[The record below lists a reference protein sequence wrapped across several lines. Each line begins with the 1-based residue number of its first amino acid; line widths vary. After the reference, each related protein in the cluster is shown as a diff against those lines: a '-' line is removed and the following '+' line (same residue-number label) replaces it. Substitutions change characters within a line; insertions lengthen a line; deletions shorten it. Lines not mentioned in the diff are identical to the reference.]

1 MLIRRLSA
9 FFVTAA
15 IAFAT
20 QADSD
25 GSYCV
30 ADNYLAY
37 ELQQSETG
45 GTHTL
50 VVLRADLDEI
60 NVTLPEF
67 QVHRMRCTAGAI
79 QLAGWD
85 ATYTVDLSANPLRVS
100 LEPLSRPGEMPN
112 WPSTNLA
119 QWNRDARDYGSAIVE
134 LPWDVPHFVK
144 ITIVPA
150 QAACT
155 GNLSTRLYRR
165 GTTQPVRT
173 LIEREVG
180 LECGE

>member
-9 FFVTAA
+9 FFVTVA
-15 IAFAT
+15 IAFAA

-25 GSYCV
+25 GYYCA
-30 ADNYLAY
+30 ADKYLAY
-37 ELQQSETG
+37 ELRRSVE
-45 GTHTL
+45 HTL
-50 VVLRADLDEI
+50 VVLRADADEI
-60 NVTLPEF
+60 HVTLPDF
-67 QVHRMRCTAGAI
+67 QVHGMRCTGSAI

-85 ATYTVDLSANPLRVS
+85 ATYTVDLSSIPPRVS
-100 LEPLSRPGEMPN
+100 SEPLSRPGEMPK

-119 QWNRDARDYGSAIVE
+119 EVNRDARDYGLAIVE

-173 LIEREVG
+173 LVEREVG